1 MVSFISEHAQLVKKK
16 KTSKQALHMLMEKQ
30 PYGWKAPSKQ
40 VMLCAVFTAS
50 LENAFQNG
58 IDIY

>member
-1 MVSFISEHAQLVKKK
+1 
-16 KTSKQALHMLMEKQ
+16 MLMEKQ

-40 VMLCAVFTAS
+40 VMLYAVFTAS
-50 LENAFQNG
+50 LEDAFQND